1 MMSVIPLIPGID
13 GMPLAGQVGDP
24 SSPRVYV
31 LIDLPKEE
39 PPPPTRGP
47 VSNRELGSYTHSD
60 RLAMSARSTGGAS
73 GHWRAMFLPS
83 FIAENLIPPPQSPIH
98 FLGLNPVART

>member
-13 GMPLAGQVGDP
+13 GMPLAGQAGDP

-39 PPPPTRGP
+39 PPPPGAQCQTENWGA
-47 VSNRELGSYTHSD
+47 THTVID
-60 RLAMSARSTGGAS
+60 
-73 GHWRAMFLPS
+73 
-83 FIAENLIPPPQSPIH
+83 
-98 FLGLNPVART
+98 

>member
-39 PPPPTRGP
+39 PPPHQGP
-47 VSNRELGSYTHSD
+47 SVKQRIGELHT
-60 RLAMSARSTGGAS
+60 
-73 GHWRAMFLPS
+73 
-83 FIAENLIPPPQSPIH
+83 Q
-98 FLGLNPVART
+98 